1 MRLFTFSF
9 FTILIIVIDQITKAL
24 ARNSLAVGESITV
37 IPGVFDFTLVYNTG
51 IAFGLFPN
59 AGVWLAPIAIV
70 VTFIAGYAYIR
81 AIAKD
86 KIFSLAMILI
96 SAGALGNFIDRIFHN
111 GKVTDFIDIRI
122 IHVFNIADMSI
133 SIAVGLLLLR
143 WMLELKT
150 ELSKH
155 KSTTESK

>member
-1 MRLFTFSF
+1 MRLLTFSF

-37 IPGVFDFTLVYNTG
+37 IPGMFDFTLVYNTG

-70 VTFIAGYAYIR
+70 VALIAGYAYVH

-86 KIFSLAMILI
+86 KMFSLAMILI
-96 SAGALGNFIDRIFHN
+96 SAGALGNFIDRIFHH

-133 SIAVGLLLLR
+133 SIAVGLLLFR

-150 ELSKH
+150 EIAKH
-155 KSTTESK
+155 KSTTESE